1 MINFDTD
8 ACLCSWNNIL
18 YLITRAILIILVLI
32 SIYNTGKMFL
42 TALKLNTEKDYCNK
56 ELEKYVYDKVLKLE
70 TRASNKERKKHKN
83 EEIEFKE
90 FIKNQEMYFNDE
102 TKIKDKS
109 DYEAIY
115 PIKKWNIA
123 FNYLRHYHF

>member
-1 MINFDTD
+1 MLIANMLNFDTD

-42 TALKLNTEKDYCNK
+42 TELKLNTEKDYFNK

-70 TRASNKERKKHKN
+70 LVIKREKSTRMKKYN
-83 EEIEFKE
+83 
-90 FIKNQEMYFNDE
+90 
-102 TKIKDKS
+102 
-109 DYEAIY
+109 
-115 PIKKWNIA
+115 
-123 FNYLRHYHF
+123 LRNS

>member
-1 MINFDTD
+1 MLNFDTD

-42 TALKLNTEKDYCNK
+42 TELKLNTEKDYFNK

-70 TRASNKERKKHKN
+70 LVIKREKSTRMKKYN
-83 EEIEFKE
+83 
-90 FIKNQEMYFNDE
+90 
-102 TKIKDKS
+102 
-109 DYEAIY
+109 
-115 PIKKWNIA
+115 
-123 FNYLRHYHF
+123 LRNS